1 MAAAT
6 RHIVLAAIA
15 VAALVIVPVA
25 LADTASEDALAQKYA
40 PVVRL
45 VDQPRECGRGE
56 PYFPLDVDLLF
67 DEPTVALRGPWN
79 PIDLIKIGPAA
90 TDLAHQYAY
99 HLDFPGAPLSA
110 GCGYERWARWLAK
123 GSSPT
128 AYAHVATD
136 PGYPG
141 KLALQYWFFYPFND
155 FNNLH
160 EGDWEMIQLVF
171 DAADPSEAL
180 ATPPSIIG
188 YSSHDGAE
196 KAAWSD
202 HKLTVVDGTHP
213 VVYPSAGSH
222 ANKFSPALYLG
233 DSAAA
238 GVGCDFTQGPH
249 RELNPVVKT
258 IPSTAAAARNAYPWI
273 GFEGRW
279 GELQPAFF
287 NGPVGPNLKEQWTN
301 PIVWS
306 QGWRDQSYEVPSV
319 GILGTGATDLFCGGV
334 KTSSEVLVLLL
345 RSPVLM
351 TLALVAILALIAAVI
366 VRATWLPVAPL
377 RIARRRTQGQTLS
390 SSASMYVRRFRLFLS
405 IGLLQIP
412 IALGVTLIGWLLFR
426 SLDDVAAATGQ
437 GAGACALLVL
447 VVSTTSTLVGFGLVQ
462 ATVVCALVEIDA
474 GRPVGPLHA
483 YRIALRRSRP
493 LLVAVALCVGI
504 WVALSVTVFLLPVAV
519 LLAVRWCLFAS
530 VVEVEGTSG
539 AAALRRSSA
548 LIRGRWIR
556 TVSLVGG
563 STVLALSLG
572 PLLGVMLIV
581 VTNMPFVLLDIVA
594 GLVYSVVLPFV
605 ALITAYV
612 YFDARARGELEPAD
626 ARSELPAEI
635 DLGASS

>member
-1 MAAAT
+1 MAAT
-6 RHIVLAAIA
+6 
-15 VAALVIVPVA
+15 AALALVPAA
-25 LADTASEDALAQKYA
+25 LADIASENALAQKYA

-56 PYFPLDVDLLF
+56 PYIPIDVDLLF
-67 DEPTVALRGPWN
+67 DEPTVVLRGPWN
-79 PIDLIKIGPAA
+79 PVDLVKIGPAA
-90 TDLAHQYAY
+90 TDLANRYEY

-110 GCGYERWARWLAK
+110 GCHYERWARWLAK
-123 GSSPT
+123 GSPPT

-171 DAADPSEAL
+171 DAADPNEAL
-180 ATPPSIIG
+180 ATSPSIIG
-188 YSSHDGAE
+188 YSSHEGAE

-202 HKLTVVDGTHP
+202 RKLTVVDGTHP
-213 VVYPSAGSH
+213 VVYPSSGSH

-238 GVGCDFTQGPH
+238 GVGCDLTQGLH
-249 RELNPVVKT
+249 RELKPVVKT
-258 IPSTAAAARNAYPWI
+258 IPSDAAAARTAYPWI
-273 GFEGRW
+273 AFEGRW

-287 NGPVGPNLKEQWTN
+287 NGPLGPNLRAQWTH
-301 PIVWS
+301 PIAWS
-306 QGWRDQSYEVPSV
+306 QGWRHHSYEVPSG

-334 KTSSEVLVLLL
+334 QTGSKVLVLLL

-351 TLALVAILALIAAVI
+351 VLVIVAILALIAAVI

-377 RIARRRTQGQTLS
+377 RIARRRTQGQILS

-412 IALGVTLIGWLLFR
+412 IALGVTLIEWLLFR
-426 SLDDVAAATGQ
+426 SLDDVVAATGQ
-437 GAGACALLVL
+437 GAGACALLVF
-447 VVSTTSTLVGFGLVQ
+447 VVGTASTLIGLGLVQ

-493 LLVAVALCVGI
+493 LCVAVALFVGM
-504 WVALSVTVFLLPVAV
+504 WVALSVTAFLLPVAV
-519 LLAVRWCLFAS
+519 LFAVRWCLFAP

-539 AAALRRSSA
+539 AAALRRSRA

-563 STVLALSLG
+563 SIVLALLVG

-581 VTNMPFVLLDIVA
+581 GTNMPFVLLDIVA

-605 ALITAYV
+605 ALVTAYV
-612 YFDARARGELEPAD
+612 YFDARARGETEPAD
-626 ARSELPAEI
+626 ERRELPAEI
-635 DLGASS
+635 DLGGNGVRSSSFRP